1 MTFGQHTSRYGMIA
15 LLGAFMIMTLPFTGM
30 LNLWLSVWITVPV
43 MLAAFGVAVSMGVK
57 LGGKW
62 ILYAGLVA
70 GGMSFG
76 VAIESYDERRR
87 EAAEALGPISAQDI
101 EKHRD
106 ALAFKLVD
114 GTFNVGEVEG
124 WHEVCGEDDCT
135 EYVLL
140 SLTLPGETKDDPIR
154 YWFEVRLNDVFG
166 PDYVFETDTSSR
178 SQEEGIKRACRADHA
193 NCSAEALILTPISPV
208 KGDLATIRAAE
219 VLGFIA
225 GTVWFIPC
233 FFGWAI
239 GSFKLGKRK
248 K

>member
-1 MTFGQHTSRYGMIA
+1 MIA

-30 LNLWLSVWITVPV
+30 LNLWLSVWVTVPV
-43 MLAAFGVAVSMGVK
+43 MLVAFGAAFIMGFK

-70 GGMSFG
+70 AAMSFG

-87 EAAEALGPISAQDI
+87 AAAETLGPISAQDI

-114 GTFNVGEVEG
+114 GTFDVGEVEG
-124 WHEVCGEDDCT
+124 WHEVCGEDSCT

-140 SLTLPGETKDDPIR
+140 SLTLPGQATDDPIR

-166 PDYVFETDTSSR
+166 PKFVFEADASSS
-178 SQEEGIKRACRADHA
+178 SQEEGIKRACREARA
-193 NCSAEALILTPISPV
+193 NCSSDVLILTPISPV
-208 KGDLATIRAAE
+208 NGDLATIKAAE
-219 VLGFIA
+219 ILGIVA

-233 FFGWAI
+233 FFGWVI
-239 GSFKLGKRK
+239 GIFKLGKRK
-248 K
+248 R